1 MRSQPGAV
9 PTLAGVEQ
17 PGDPSAQPASSLLDL
32 LHPEALDRDLFRGA
46 NPDTWPGGRVFGGLV
61 AAQSLRAAIDTV
73 ETDHAIHSFHS
84 YFVRAGRT
92 GQPIIYSV
100 ERIRDGR
107 SFTTRRVTAVQDGE
121 AIFTMDASFH
131 RWEEGDADYQLALP
145 PGTPG
150 PEDETARVA
159 GVFGEMAERPSLFL
173 PFEMHELGPTE
184 PEPDGSYRSTRR
196 VWMRCSAEL
205 PEDPAVH
212 ACALTFA
219 SDMAVVLAARP
230 PVPSPSW
237 EGFMGASLDHAVWFH
252 RPVRM
257 DEWLFYDLHA
267 VSNNNSR
274 GLARGLFHDRDGR
287 LVASMTQEALIR
299 TIAPPPAG

>member
-1 MRSQPGAV
+1 VATDDQEATQPVDA
-9 PTLAGVEQ
+9 
-17 PGDPSAQPASSLLDL
+17 LLDL
-32 LHPEALDRDLFRGA
+32 LRLERLDLDLFRGS

-73 ETDHAIHSFHS
+73 DADHSVHSFHS

-92 GQPIIYSV
+92 GSPIIYSV

-107 SFTTRRVTAVQDGE
+107 SFTTRRVTAIQSGE
-121 AIFTMDASFH
+121 AIFAMDASFH
-131 RWEEGDADYQLALP
+131 RHEDDGADYHLPLA

-150 PEDETARVA
+150 PEDDSALVP
-159 GVFGEMAERPSLFL
+159 GPFGGMTDRPSLFL
-173 PFEMHELGPTE
+173 PFEMRELGPTD

-196 VWMRCSAEL
+196 VWVRATAPL
-205 PEDPAVH
+205 PEDPTVH
-212 ACALTFA
+212 ACVLTFA

-257 DEWLFYDLHA
+257 DDWVLYDLHA
-267 VSNNNSR
+267 VSYGNAR
-274 GLARGLFHDRDGR
+274 GLARGTFHDRTGR
-287 LVASMTQEALIR
+287 LVASMSQEALIR
-299 TIAPPPAG
+299 VAAPPPG